1 MKNVRGEGARV
12 LVSASAARSSG
23 VPCIEEGFFGFPVK
37 DIASGES
44 GWLDISQREFEVTI
58 SSGQTWAKG
67 TLIYLTSGGGL
78 TSTASGN
85 TKVGKVTRVNA
96 DGGPKSGKVYM
107 LTLPQQA

>member
-1 MKNVRGEGARV
+1 MKNYRGEGARV
-12 LVSASAARSSG
+12 LVSASADRAAG
-23 VPCIEEGFFGFPVK
+23 APCIENGFFGYPVTA
-37 DIASGES
+37 ITSGES

-67 TLIYLTSGGGL
+67 TLIYITSGNAL

-85 TKVGKVTRVNA
+85 TKVGKVSRVNA
-96 DGGPKSGKVYM
+96 DGGPKSGKVYL